1 MDNNISADSNLVVEA
16 LLNQNKDMQKTNA
29 ILQAMCYEKDQL
41 IKQLQEQLDSK
52 TKKASHK

>member
-16 LLNQNKDMQKTNA
+16 LLNQNKDMQKKNA

-41 IKQLQEQLDSK
+41 IKQLQEQLDNK